1 MKSKNKILAVILLIT
16 FSLGCLNGCGGVHLS
31 QQIVTGP
38 DDWLMSGGVPQQLNT
53 AKSVLEPP
61 LEPVWSYNI
70 DAGIGVSA
78 ISVSDGVVFVNNL
91 QGEMYAIDIST
102 GGKIGQINF
111 LGKEASSTP
120 LVENNSVYVT
130 YAGDKKYSI
139 ACYNMLDGEI
149 KWRRN
154 LGYIQTSP
162 VLKDDF
168 IYTGSLDGR
177 FYKLSK
183 KGGVEWKFNAGSPIH
198 STCAVDG
205 NKAVFGADNGN
216 IFCVDVSGGHEVWK
230 FKTGESVMTTPLVFN
245 DKVYMGSYDS
255 NYYCLDI
262 NSGSKIWS
270 VNLKT
275 KLFSGSALFDSTV
288 IFGGID
294 GALYCLSLADGS
306 RKWKFQTN
314 GVITSTPL
322 TSGKYVYFTSYDRKV
337 HCIEGITGK
346 ELWSYEMDDKGKTSP
361 VIWKDMLFTADD
373 VNIICFKQKKNA
385 E

>member
-1 MKSKNKILAVILLIT
+1 MKSAAKITAIILLISVPIWYLT
-16 FSLGCLNGCGGVHLS
+16 GCGGVHLS
-31 QQIVTGP
+31 QQIVTGA
-38 DDWLMSGGVPQQLNT
+38 DDWLMSGGVPQQRNV

-61 LEPVWSYNI
+61 LEVVWSYNI
-70 DAGIGVSA
+70 DAGIGPSA

-91 QGEMYAIDIST
+91 QGEMYAIDIGS

-111 LGKEASSTP
+111 LGKEAGSTP
-120 LVENNSVYVT
+120 LVENNNVYVT

-139 ACYNMLDGEI
+139 ACYNMLDGNV

-154 LGYIQTSP
+154 LGYIQSSP
-162 VLKDDF
+162 VMKDDY

-183 KGGVEWKFNAGSPIH
+183 KGSVEWKFHTGSPIH
-198 STCAVDG
+198 STCAIEG
-205 NKAVFGADNGN
+205 NNAVFGADNGY
-216 IFCVDVSGGHEVWK
+216 IYCVDLSGGHEVWK
-230 FKTGESVMTTPLVFN
+230 FKTGESVMTTPLIFN
-245 DKVYMGSYDS
+245 NKAYLGSYDS
-255 NYYCLDI
+255 NYYCMDI

-275 KLFSGSALFDSTV
+275 KLFSGSTLLDSTV

-294 GALYCLSLADGS
+294 GALYCLSINDGS
-306 RKWKFQTN
+306 QKWKFLTK
-314 GVITSTPL
+314 GVITSTPV
-322 TSGKYVYFTSYDRKV
+322 TSGKFVYFTSYDRKV
-337 HCIEGITGK
+337 YCVDGITGK

-361 VIWKDMLFTADD
+361 VIWRDMLFTADD
-373 VNIICFKQKKNA
+373 VNIICFKPKKNA